1 MDQPVFDYLN
11 PVVPAGLRLVEAPV
25 IRATE
30 ESLKGYGEIV
40 RDPHRHR
47 VEIVTWPARGWRQLD
62 AGTGNEGGTTEG
74 IFACEWRGNE
84 LFGRNE
90 AVGGHYV
97 IGFRDLPEK
106 AAERAAEGVALSE
119 GRVLLWHCNYHPDG
133 GQLFW
138 PLDGQPFVVPV
149 AKPGDDLRVEDFM
162 VFWSDGSFGIYIHPE
177 IWHEGVFPVGPGGRF
192 FDKQGRVHA
201 RISCDLAREFGV
213 LLSVQLPQAM

>member
-1 MDQPVFDYLN
+1 M
-11 PVVPAGLRLVEAPV
+11 ARSCA
-25 IRATE
+25 A
-30 ESLKGYGEIV
+30 
-40 RDPHRHR
+40 RDAHS

-62 AGTGNEGGTTEG
+62 AGTGNEAGTTEG
-74 IFACEWRGNE
+74 VFACEWRGNE

-97 IGFRDLPEK
+97 VGFRDLPE
-106 AAERAAEGVALSE
+106 RATPGLALSE

-138 PLDGQPFVVPV
+138 PLDGQPCRAGGQARRRPRARGRSWLSGPTAVSV
-149 AKPGDDLRVEDFM
+149 
-162 VFWSDGSFGIYIHPE
+162 SIIHPE

>member
-11 PVVPAGLRLVEAPV
+11 PVVPAGLHLVEAPLV
-25 IRATE
+25 RATE
-30 ESLKGYGEIV
+30 ETLRGYGEVV
-40 RDPHRHR
+40 RDPDAHR
-47 VEIVTWPARGWRQLD
+47 VEIVTWPVRGWRQLD
-62 AGTGNEGGTTEG
+62 AGTGNEAGTTEG
-74 IFACEWRGNE
+74 VFTCEWRGNE

-97 IGFRDLPEK
+97 IGFRDVP
-106 AAERAAEGVALSE
+106 ERATEGVALSA

-138 PLDGQPFVVPV
+138 PLDGQAFVVPV
-149 AKPGDDLRVEDFM
+149 AKPGDDLRPEDF
-162 VFWSDGSFGIYIHPE
+162 VAFWSDGSFGIYIHPE